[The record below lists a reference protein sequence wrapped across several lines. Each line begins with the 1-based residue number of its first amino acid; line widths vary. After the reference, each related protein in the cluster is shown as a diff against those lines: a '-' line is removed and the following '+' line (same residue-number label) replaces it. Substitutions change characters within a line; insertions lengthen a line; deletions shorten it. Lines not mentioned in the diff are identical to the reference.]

1 MVRFKNYVKAESLL
15 EAYELNQK
23 KSTVVGGGM
32 MWLKV
37 ENKVKMT
44 LVDLSGL
51 GLDEIVETE
60 EAFSIGSMCTLRQ
73 LETHEGLNGYFGNVF
88 KECTRSIVG
97 VQFRNGATAGGSVFG
112 RFGFS
117 DVLTCLLSLD
127 TFVEL
132 YQGGLMSLEEFCTR
146 KHDRD
151 ILVRIVVK
159 KDGRRAA
166 YGSQR
171 ISKTDF
177 PVIACSVAK
186 KQGNYYVSV
195 GARPSR
201 AELRVIENNGTA
213 GELAKKAAASF
224 TYGTNMRG
232 SSQYREHL
240 AEVYIRRL
248 MEALEKEEAQDG
260 N

>member
-1 MVRFKNYVKAESLL
+1 MVRFKNYVKAGSLA

-23 KSTVVGGGM
+23 KSAMVGGGM

-37 ENKVKMT
+37 QNKVKMT

-51 GLDEIVETE
+51 GLDEILETGE
-60 EAFSIGSMCTLRQ
+60 EFSIGSMCTLRQ
-73 LETHEGLNGYFGNVF
+73 LETHEGLNRCFGNVF

-117 DVLTCLLSLD
+117 DVLTCLLALD
-127 TFVEL
+127 SYVEL
-132 YQGGLMSLEEFCTR
+132 YHGGLVSLEDFC
-146 KHDRD
+146 KAKEDRD

-159 KDGRRAA
+159 KDGRKAA
-166 YGSQR
+166 YGSLR
-171 ISKTDF
+171 NSKTDF

-213 GELAKKAAASF
+213 SDLAKKAAASF
-224 TYGTNMRG
+224 TYGSNMRG
-232 SSQYREHL
+232 SGQYREHL

-248 MEALEKEEAQDG
+248 MEALEKEEA
-260 N
+260 